1 MSNTLIA
8 QRKCTIPHLTMKN
21 MTCIV
26 TVLCIQLEAFA
37 SDLGDDQSR
46 YLFIIALK
54 IYDRSNLQ
62 SYRPNTEND

>member
-1 MSNTLIA
+1 
-8 QRKCTIPHLTMKN
+8 MKN

-46 YLFIIALK
+46 YLFITALK